1 MQAWG
6 ASVGTE
12 SSSVEF
18 VGMQGTMA
26 KTILVTGASSGFGRL
41 TAETLSNSGHKVF
54 AGFRS
59 AEGAKKQIADELKA
73 KNIEILKI
81 DVTDQGSVDKAI
93 AKLLQKSGNKLDVVV
108 NNAGMASAG
117 ISEAFTA
124 EQARDLFE
132 VNVFGVQRV
141 IRATLPVLRAK
152 GAGLVI
158 NVGSILGRITLPF
171 FGLYGASKY
180 AVEAMSD
187 SYRYELSQ
195 LGVDVVLVQPSA
207 YPTNMYAAAQQAAD
221 GERGQS
227 YGQVAE
233 IPGKILKTFMTLFQG
248 ENAPNPQDVAT
259 AIDKIISTPAGSRP
273 DRVVVGL
280 PFGSDAVNSAVA
292 PIQRGVIESL
302 GLGDLTKPKSS

>member
-1 MQAWG
+1 
-6 ASVGTE
+6 
-12 SSSVEF
+12 
-18 VGMQGTMA
+18 MA

-41 TAETLSNSGHKVF
+41 TAETLSKSGHKVF

-59 AEGAKKQIADELKA
+59 AEGARKQIADELKA
-73 KNIEILKI
+73 KNIEILKV
-81 DVTDQGSVDKAI
+81 DVTDQASVDTAI
-93 AKLLQKSGNKLDVVV
+93 VQLLEKSGNKLDVVV

-117 ISEAFTA
+117 LSEAFTA

-141 IRATLPVLRAK
+141 MRATLPVLRAK
-152 GAGLVI
+152 RAGLVI
-158 NVGSILGRITLPF
+158 NVGSILGRVTLPF

-180 AVEAMSD
+180 AVEAMTD
-187 SYRYELSQ
+187 SYRYELSE

-207 YPTNMYAAAQQAAD
+207 YPTNMYAAAQKPAN
-221 GERGQS
+221 GELAKS
-227 YGQVAE
+227 YGETAE
-233 IPGKILKTFMTLFQG
+233 VPGKILKTFMTLFQG

-259 AIDKIISTPAGSRP
+259 AIDKIVATPAGSRP

-280 PFGSDAVNSAVA
+280 PFGSDAVNTAVA

-302 GLGDLTKPKSS
+302 GLGDLTKLKIS

>member
-1 MQAWG
+1 M
-6 ASVGTE
+6 E
-12 SSSVEF
+12 
-18 VGMQGTMA
+18 

-41 TAETLSNSGHKVF
+41 TAETLSKSGHKVF

-59 AEGAKKQIADELKA
+59 AEGARKQIADELMA
-73 KNIEILKI
+73 KNIEILMV
-81 DVTDQGSVDKAI
+81 DVTDQASVDTAI
-93 AKLLQKSGNKLDVVV
+93 VQLLEKSGNKLDVVV

-117 ISEAFTA
+117 LSEAFTA

-141 IRATLPVLRAK
+141 MRATLPVLRTK
-152 GAGLVI
+152 RAGLVI
-158 NVGSILGRITLPF
+158 NVGSILGRVTLPF

-180 AVEAMSD
+180 AVEAMTD

-207 YPTNMYAAAQQAAD
+207 YPTNMYAAAQKPAN
-221 GERGQS
+221 GELVKS
-227 YGQVAE
+227 YGETGEV
-233 IPGKILKTFMTLFQG
+233 PGKILKTFMTLFQG

-259 AIDKIISTPAGSRP
+259 AIDKIVATPAGSRP
-273 DRVVVGL
+273 ERVVVGL
-280 PFGSDAVNSAVA
+280 PFGSDAVNTAVA

-302 GLGDLTKPKSS
+302 GLGDLTKLKIS

>member
-1 MQAWG
+1 M
-6 ASVGTE
+6 E
-12 SSSVEF
+12 
-18 VGMQGTMA
+18 

-41 TAETLSNSGHKVF
+41 TAETLSKSGHKVF

-59 AEGAKKQIADELKA
+59 AEGARKQIADELKA
-73 KNIEILKI
+73 KNIEILKV
-81 DVTDQGSVDKAI
+81 DVTDQASVDTAI
-93 AKLLQKSGNKLDVVV
+93 VQLLEKSGNKLDVVV

-117 ISEAFTA
+117 LSEAFTA

-141 IRATLPVLRAK
+141 LRATLPVLRAK
-152 GAGLVI
+152 RAGLVI
-158 NVGSILGRITLPF
+158 NVGSILGRVTLPF

-180 AVEAMSD
+180 AVEAMTD

-207 YPTNMYAAAQQAAD
+207 YPTNMYAAAQKPAN
-221 GERGQS
+221 GELAKS
-227 YGQVAE
+227 YGDTGEV
-233 IPGKILKTFMTLFQG
+233 PGKILKTFMTLFQG

-259 AIDKIISTPAGSRP
+259 AIDKIVATPAGSRP
-273 DRVVVGL
+273 ERVVVGL
-280 PFGSDAVNSAVA
+280 PFGSDAVNTAVA

-302 GLGDLTKPKSS
+302 GLGDLTKLKIS

>member
-1 MQAWG
+1 
-6 ASVGTE
+6 
-12 SSSVEF
+12 
-18 VGMQGTMA
+18 MA

-41 TAETLSNSGHKVF
+41 TTETLSKSGHKVF

-59 AEGAKKQIADELKA
+59 AEGARKQIADELKA
-73 KNIEILKI
+73 KNIEILKV
-81 DVTDQGSVDKAI
+81 DVTDQASVDTAI
-93 AKLLQKSGNKLDVVV
+93 VQLLEKSGNKLDVVV

-117 ISEAFTA
+117 LSEAFTA

-141 IRATLPVLRAK
+141 MRATLPVLRTK
-152 GAGLVI
+152 RAGLVI
-158 NVGSILGRITLPF
+158 NVGSILGRVTLPF

-207 YPTNMYAAAQQAAD
+207 YPTNMYAAAQKPAN
-221 GERGQS
+221 GELAKS
-227 YGQVAE
+227 YGETAE
-233 IPGKILKTFMTLFQG
+233 VPGKILKTFMTLFRG

-259 AIDKIISTPAGSRP
+259 AIDKIVATPAGSRP
-273 DRVVVGL
+273 ERVVVGL
-280 PFGSDAVNSAVA
+280 PFGSDAVNTAVA

-302 GLGDLTKPKSS
+302 GLGDLTKLKIS

>member
-1 MQAWG
+1 
-6 ASVGTE
+6 
-12 SSSVEF
+12 
-18 VGMQGTMA
+18 MA

-41 TAETLSNSGHKVF
+41 TAEMLSKSGHKVF

-59 AEGAKKQIADELKA
+59 AEGARKQIADELKA
-73 KNIEILKI
+73 KNIEILKV
-81 DVTDQGSVDKAI
+81 DVTDQASVDTAI
-93 AKLLQKSGNKLDVVV
+93 VQLLEKSGNKLDVVV

-117 ISEAFTA
+117 LSEAFTA
-124 EQARDLFE
+124 EQVRDLFE

-141 IRATLPVLRAK
+141 LRATLPVLRAK
-152 GAGLVI
+152 RAGLVI
-158 NVGSILGRITLPF
+158 NVGSILGRVTLPF

-180 AVEAMSD
+180 AVEAMTD

-207 YPTNMYAAAQQAAD
+207 HPTNMYAAAQKPAN
-221 GERGQS
+221 GELVKS
-227 YGQVAE
+227 YGATGEV
-233 IPGKILKTFMTLFQG
+233 PGKILKTFMTLFQG

-259 AIDKIISTPAGSRP
+259 AIDKIVAMPAGSRP

-280 PFGSDAVNSAVA
+280 PFGSDAVNTAVA

-302 GLGDLTKPKSS
+302 GLGDLAKLKIS

>member
-1 MQAWG
+1 
-6 ASVGTE
+6 
-12 SSSVEF
+12 
-18 VGMQGTMA
+18 MA
-26 KTILVTGASSGFGRL
+26 KIIFVTGASSGFGRL
-41 TAETLSNSGHKVF
+41 TAETLSRSGHKVF

-59 AEGAKKQIADELKA
+59 AEDARKKIADELKA
-73 KNIEILKI
+73 KNIEILKV
-81 DVTDQGSVDKAI
+81 DVTDQASVDKAI
-93 AKLLQKSGNKLDVVV
+93 VQLLEKSGNQLDVVV

-117 ISEAFTA
+117 LSEAFTA

-141 IRATLPVLRAK
+141 MRSTLPVFRAK
-152 GAGLVI
+152 RAGLVI
-158 NVGSILGRITLPF
+158 NVGSILGRVTLPF

-195 LGVDVVLVQPSA
+195 FGVDVVLVQPSA
-207 YPTNMYAAAQQAAD
+207 YPTNMYAAAQKPAN
-221 GERGQS
+221 GELVKS
-227 YGQVAE
+227 YGEIGE

-259 AIDKIISTPAGSRP
+259 AIDKIVATPAGNRP

-280 PFGSDAVNSAVA
+280 PFGSDAVNTAVA
-292 PIQRGVIESL
+292 PIQHGVIESL
-302 GLGDLTKPKSS
+302 GLGDLTKLKIS

>member
-1 MQAWG
+1 
-6 ASVGTE
+6 
-12 SSSVEF
+12 
-18 VGMQGTMA
+18 MA

-41 TAETLSNSGHKVF
+41 TAEMLSKSGHTVF

-59 AEGAKKQIADELKA
+59 AEGARKQIADELKA
-73 KNIEILKI
+73 KNIEILKV
-81 DVTDQGSVDKAI
+81 DVTNQASVDKAI
-93 AKLLQKSGNKLDVVV
+93 VQLLEKSGNKLDVVV

-117 ISEAFTA
+117 LSEAFTA
-124 EQARDLFE
+124 EQVRDLFE

-141 IRATLPVLRAK
+141 LRATLPVLRAK
-152 GAGLVI
+152 RAGLVI
-158 NVGSILGRITLPF
+158 NVGSILGRVTLPF

-180 AVEAMSD
+180 AVEAMTD

-207 YPTNMYAAAQQAAD
+207 YPTNMYAAAQKPAN
-221 GERGQS
+221 GELVKS
-227 YGQVAE
+227 YGETGEV
-233 IPGKILKTFMTLFQG
+233 PGKILKTFMTLFQG

-259 AIDKIISTPAGSRP
+259 AIDKIVATPAGSRP

-280 PFGSDAVNSAVA
+280 PFGSDAVNTAVA

-302 GLGDLTKPKSS
+302 GLGDLAKLRIS

>member
-1 MQAWG
+1 
-6 ASVGTE
+6 
-12 SSSVEF
+12 
-18 VGMQGTMA
+18 MA
-26 KTILVTGASSGFGRL
+26 KTIFVTGASSGFGRL
-41 TAETLSNSGHKVF
+41 TAETLSKSGHKVF

-59 AEGAKKQIADELKA
+59 VEGARKQIADELKA
-73 KNIEILKI
+73 KNIEVLKV
-81 DVTDQGSVDKAI
+81 DVTDQAGVDKAI
-93 AKLLQKSGNKLDVVV
+93 VQLLEKSGNKLDVVV

-117 ISEAFTA
+117 LSEGFTA

-141 IRATLPVLRAK
+141 MRATLPVLRAK
-152 GAGLVI
+152 RAGLVI
-158 NVGSILGRITLPF
+158 NVGSILGRVTLPF

-180 AVEAMSD
+180 AVEAMTD

-207 YPTNMYAAAQQAAD
+207 YPTNMYAAAQKPAN
-221 GERGQS
+221 GELVKS
-227 YGQVAE
+227 YGETREV
-233 IPGKILKTFMTLFQG
+233 PGKILKTFMTLFQG

-259 AIDKIISTPAGSRP
+259 AIDKIVAIPAGSRP

-280 PFGSDAVNSAVA
+280 SFGSDAVNTAVA

-302 GLGDLTKPKSS
+302 GLGDLTKLKIS